1 MELIKLL
8 CLLTLG
14 FFIRQFS
21 FLIVIS
27 TFWIINM
34 FIGVY
39 LNKDYFKESESF
51 VNYIIY
57 QTILFGEWIY
67 QKLSNFGNTFFN
79 SSNGQ
84 KIYNYTKTID
94 KMYLDGRSFLFQK
107 FKQNALKNLPM
118 YPPPMMPVF
127 PRLNR
132 PIRNNNLVLNKSDD
146 INNFLDD
153 IIQDKKEN

>member
-39 LNKDYFKESESF
+39 LNKDYFKR
-51 VNYIIY
+51 
-57 QTILFGEWIY
+57 
-67 QKLSNFGNTFFN
+67 K
-79 SSNGQ
+79 
-84 KIYNYTKTID
+84 
-94 KMYLDGRSFLFQK
+94 
-107 FKQNALKNLPM
+107 
-118 YPPPMMPVF
+118 
-127 PRLNR
+127 
-132 PIRNNNLVLNKSDD
+132 
-146 INNFLDD
+146 
-153 IIQDKKEN
+153 

>member
-67 QKLSNFGNTFFN
+67 QKLANFGNTFFN

-84 KIYNYTKTID
+84 KIYNYTKTVD
-94 KMYLDGRSFLFQK
+94 KMYLDGRSFLF
-107 FKQNALKNLPM
+107 
-118 YPPPMMPVF
+118 
-127 PRLNR
+127 
-132 PIRNNNLVLNKSDD
+132 
-146 INNFLDD
+146 
-153 IIQDKKEN
+153 